1 MTTQTIQG
9 GRIVNICRL
18 AARPGIMENWHRIAS
33 SWTMN
38 DDSTEALRLRYWR
51 DELMFSSR
59 KIILGNND
67 IMIITDLTIIT

>member
-38 DDSTEALRLRYWR
+38 DDSTEALRLRYWK
-51 DELMFSSR
+51 DELRFSLR
-59 KIILGNND
+59 KNILVNYDNID
-67 IMIITDLTIIT
+67 LAMIT

>member
-9 GRIVNICRL
+9 GRIVNICRP

-38 DDSTEALRLRYWR
+38 DDSTEALRLRYWK
-51 DELMFSSR
+51 DELRFSLR
-59 KIILGNND
+59 KIILGNNVIIIIID
-67 IMIITDLTIIT
+67 ITMIT